1 MKFDWKIYLLIA
13 SILVLGVFAIF
24 LQKIMVFIM
33 FILLTCAIA
42 LFVRFVPVLKYIGIE
57 FITLS
62 TIFIGF
68 IYGPV
73 TGAVYGTA
81 FLLAHL
87 LIGDYYIGVYLVWLL
102 PEYAL
107 LGFLSGVFGSSISS
121 LSLFLIVG
129 MNVLNLILT
138 GFLEGD
144 RLGKHLPYVVGNIVI
159 NCAIMILFFDSVI
172 KIVG

>member
-13 SILVLGVFAIF
+13 GILVFGVFAIF
-24 LQKIMVFIM
+24 LQKVMVFIM
-33 FILLTCAIA
+33 FILLTCSIA
-42 LFVRFVPVLKYIGIE
+42 LFVRFVPVLKYIGVE

-73 TGAVYGTA
+73 TGVVYGTA

-107 LGFLSGVFGSSISS
+107 LGFLSGVFSSSISS

-129 MNVLNLILT
+129 MNALNLILT

-172 KIVG
+172 KIIG

>member
-1 MKFDWKIYLLIA
+1 MKLDWKIYLLIA
-13 SILVLGVFAIF
+13 SILALGIFVIF
-24 LQKIMVFIM
+24 LQKVMIFLM
-33 FILLTCAIA
+33 FIILTCAVA
-42 LFVRFVPVLKYIGIE
+42 LFVRFVPILKYAGIE

-62 TIFIGF
+62 TIFVGF

-73 TGAVYGTA
+73 IGAVYGTA
-81 FLLAHL
+81 LLLAHL
-87 LIGDYYIGVYLVWLL
+87 LIGDYYIGVYLVWLI

-107 LGFLSGVFGSSISS
+107 LGFLSGAFNSIISS

-144 RLGKHLPYVVGNIVI
+144 RLGKHLPYVIGNIVI
-159 NCAIMILFFDSVI
+159 NCAVMILFFDSVI
-172 KIVG
+172 KIIG